1 MIKKTVTYFD
11 YDNNE
16 RTETLY
22 FNLNQ
27 SELIE
32 VALDIPDDVSKTVE
46 NDPSKFDKEV
56 VATGLVEKMGQKGIM
71 GFVKDLLIKSY
82 GIKSEDG
89 RRFIKT
95 PELATEFSQTIAF
108 DTIFMELMA
117 NDKAAADF
125 VNGVIPANVIE
136 KMPFMNQNNKVLPIK

>member
-1 MIKKTVTYFD
+1 MIRKTVTYFD

-27 SELIE
+27 SELVEI
-32 VALDIPDDVSKTVE
+32 AMDIPDDVSTTVGS
-46 NDPSKFDKEV
+46 DPEKFDKEV
-56 VATGLVEKMGQKGIM
+56 VAKGLVEKMGQKGIM
-71 GFVKDLLIKSY
+71 GFVKDLLLKSY

-95 PELATEFSQTIAF
+95 PAIREEFSQTVAF
-108 DTIFMELMA
+108 DTVFMELMA
-117 NDKAAADF
+117 DDKAAADF

-136 KMPFMNQNNKVLPIK
+136 KMPFMNQNNKVVPMK

>member
-27 SELIE
+27 NELI
-32 VALDIPDDVSKTVE
+32 AMAMDIPEDVSSVVST
-46 NDPSKFDKEV
+46 DPNQFDKEA
-56 VATGLVEKMGQKGIM
+56 VATGLVEKMGQKGVM
-71 GFVKDLLIKSY
+71 GFVKDLLLKSY
-82 GIKSEDG
+82 GIKSDDG
-89 RRFIKT
+89 RRFIKS
-95 PELATEFSQTIAF
+95 ATISEEFSQTVAF
-108 DTIFMELMA
+108 DTVFMELMA
-117 NDKAAADF
+117 DDKAAADF

-136 KMPFMNQNNKVLPIK
+136 KMPFMNQNDKVLPMK

>member
-1 MIKKTVTYFD
+1 MIKKTVHYFD

-32 VALDIPDDVSKTVE
+32 VALDIPDDVSETVG
-46 NDPSKFDKEV
+46 NDPSKFDKDV
-56 VATGLVEKMGQKGIM
+56 VAKGLVEKMGQKGIM
-71 GFVKDLLIKSY
+71 GFVKDLLLKSY

-89 RRFIKT
+89 RRFIKSK
-95 PELATEFSQTIAF
+95 EISEEFSQTIAF
-108 DTIFMELMA
+108 DTIFMELMSDD
-117 NDKAAADF
+117 NAAADF
-125 VNGVIPANVIE
+125 VNNVIPASVIE
-136 KMPFMNQNNKVLPIK
+136 KMPFMKQNNQVLPMK

>member
-1 MIKKTVTYFD
+1 MIKKTVTYVDF
-11 YDNNE
+11 DNNE
-16 RTETLY
+16 RTETHY

-32 VALDIPDDVSKTVE
+32 IAIDIPDDVSQTVGS
-46 NDPSKFDKEV
+46 DPNNFDREA
-56 VATGLVEKMGQKGIM
+56 VATGLIEKMGQKGIM
-71 GFVKDLLIKSY
+71 GFVKELLLKSY

-95 PELATEFSQTIAF
+95 PALSEEFSQTIAF

-117 NDKAAADF
+117 DDKAAADF
-125 VNGVIPANVIE
+125 VNGVVPASVIE
-136 KMPFMNQNNKVLPIK
+136 KMPFMNQNNKVLPMK

>member
-27 SELIE
+27 NELIE
-32 VALDIPDDVSKTVE
+32 VALDIPDDVSATVG
-46 NDPSKFDKEV
+46 NDPDKFDKEA
-56 VATGLVEKMGQKGIM
+56 VATGLIEKMGQKGIM

-95 PELATEFSQTIAF
+95 PELAEEFSQTVAF
-108 DTIFMELMA
+108 DTVFMELMA
-117 NDKAAADF
+117 DDKAASDF

-136 KMPFMNQNNKVLPIK
+136 KMPFMDKKTKALPKK

>member
-11 YDNNE
+11 FDNNE
-16 RTETLY
+16 RTETHY

-27 SELIE
+27 TELIE
-32 VALDIPDDVSKTVE
+32 MAMDIPEDVSAAVGT
-46 NDPSKFDKEV
+46 DPNQFDKEA
-56 VATGLVEKMGQKGIM
+56 VATGLVEKMGQKGVM
-71 GFVKDLLIKSY
+71 GFVKDLLLKSY

-95 PELATEFSQTIAF
+95 PAISEEFSQTIAF

-117 NDKAAADF
+117 DDKAAADF
-125 VNGVIPANVIE
+125 VNGVIPTNVIE
-136 KMPFMNQNNKVLPIK
+136 KMPFMNQNNKVLPMK

>member
-27 SELIE
+27 NELIE
-32 VALDIPDDVSKTVE
+32 VALDIPDDVSETVG
-46 NDPSKFDKEV
+46 NDPTKFDKDA
-56 VATGLVEKMGQKGIM
+56 VANGLVEKMGQKGIM

-95 PELATEFSQTIAF
+95 PAMAEEFSQTVAF
-108 DTIFMELMA
+108 DTIFMELMSD
-117 NDKAAADF
+117 DKAAADF

-136 KMPFMNQNNKVLPIK
+136 KMPFMKQKTKAVPKK